1 MKLTSKILSILVI
14 PTMFVFQSC
23 LEQVEFPVEP
33 YIEFREF
40 AKIIEDTSGIDNRGV
55 LEIYYQD
62 GDGDI
67 GLTELDTLPG
77 REYNLFIRYFEK
89 IDGKFEEVFITYY
102 DNDSMKLDTISMN
115 GRIPLLTP
123 AGKNKA
129 IKGIIQD
136 TLYINNYSSPY
147 DTIRF
152 EVYIK
157 DRAFHESNRV
167 TTPEI
172 WIRKQ

>member
-1 MKLTSKILSILVI
+1 MKPLSKILLILFTAAI
-14 PTMFVFQSC
+14 FVFQSC
-23 LEQVEFPVEP
+23 LEQVEFPIEP
-33 YIEFREF
+33 YIELNGF
-40 AKIIEDTSGIDNRGV
+40 AKIIDSTGIDNRGI
-55 LEIYYQD
+55 LEIHYQD

-67 GLTELDTLPG
+67 GLTDLDTLPG
-77 REYNLFIRYFEK
+77 WEYNMFIRYFEK
-89 IDGKFEEVFITYY
+89 INGQFEEVFITYF
-102 DNDSMKLDTISMN
+102 DKDSLKLDTISMN
-115 GRIPLLTP
+115 ARIPLLTP

-136 TLYINNYSSPY
+136 TLYINNYSSSH

-152 EVYIK
+152 EVYIR

-172 WIRKQ
+172 WIKKQ

>member
-1 MKLTSKILSILVI
+1 MKPISKILLILVI
-14 PTMFVFQSC
+14 PTLFIFQSC
-23 LEQVEFPVEP
+23 LEQVEFPIEP
-33 YIEFREF
+33 YIELNSF
-40 AKIIEDTSGIDNRGV
+40 AKIIDSTGIDNRGII
-55 LEIYYQD
+55 EISYQD

-77 REYNLFIRYFEK
+77 WEYNLFIRYFEK
-89 IDGKFEEVFITYY
+89 IDGTFEEVFITYY
-102 DNDSMKLDTISMN
+102 DQDSLKLDTIFMN

-136 TLYINNYSSPY
+136 TLFINNYSSPY

-157 DRAFHESNRV
+157 DRAFHESNHV

-172 WIRKQ
+172 WVKKQ